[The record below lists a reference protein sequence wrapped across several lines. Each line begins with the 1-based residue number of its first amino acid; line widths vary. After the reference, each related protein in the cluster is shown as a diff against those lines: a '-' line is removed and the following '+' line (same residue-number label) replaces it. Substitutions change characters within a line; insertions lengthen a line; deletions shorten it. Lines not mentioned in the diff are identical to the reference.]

1 MNRKELQQVLEAL
14 TREEVNRVGCD
25 TKKPHKV
32 ALVYPNTY
40 FVGMSN
46 LGLQIIYEE
55 INEREDSVAERVFLP
70 SKKEMEAYERTRTP
84 LMSVESQ
91 RYLCDFEVIGID
103 ITFEM
108 DYFHIPWILKA
119 GQVAV
124 RAEHRREHDPIVIG
138 GGPCA
143 TFNPEPLADFFDAFI
158 IGEGEGVISEA
169 LEIIYDARRNGVAR
183 QELLQKL
190 SKIAGIYVPSLYEP
204 VYGEH
209 GVFAGYRAEEGVPR
223 RVLRRHAPLVRGG
236 ETVVATDFTEFGAMY
251 IVEVARGCGRHCRF
265 CMAGY
270 CYRKP
275 RVRPLEILKAGVD
288 RAAEL
293 GKKVGLMGAAISDYP
308 EIDALVR
315 YIRSKGLRYSCASLR
330 ADSLTADV
338 VQGLADSGQQTITI
352 APEAGSERLRRVINK
367 GITNDDLRH
376 AVTLAAGAG
385 IPHIRLYIMVGL
397 PTETEEDID
406 AIITMAEEV
415 QAHMETVGCHGRL
428 TLSVN
433 PFIPKPFT
441 PFQWMPMTDKKIVA
455 KRLQRLKKG
464 LRKNRRIEVLVES
477 PKEAYIQGVLARGDR
492 RWSKAIAYAAE
503 RNGVK
508 SFLEACEELDLSME
522 DELYRSRSECEPQ
535 PWDILDMGLRDD
547 YLTEEWHRST
557 EEAYTAPCC
566 DGCRRCGVCG
576 REV

>member
-1 MNRKELQQVLEAL
+1 MNRKELQQALEAL

-91 RYLCDFEVIGID
+91 RYLCDFEVIGMD

-288 RAAEL
+288 RAAKL

-441 PFQWMPMTDKKIVA
+441 PFQWMPMTDKKIVT

-477 PKEAYIQGVLARGDR
+477 PKEAYIQGALARGDR
-492 RWSKAIAYAAE
+492 RWSRAIAYAAE
-503 RNGVK
+503 RNGAK

>member
-1 MNRKELQQVLEAL
+1 MNRKELQQALEAL

-124 RAEHRREHDPIVIG
+124 RAEHRREYDPIVIG

-288 RAAEL
+288 RAAKL

-441 PFQWMPMTDKKIVA
+441 PFQWMPMTDKKIVT

-503 RNGVK
+503 RNGAK
-508 SFLEACEELDLSME
+508 SFLEACEELELSVE

-535 PWDILDMGLRDD
+535 PWNILDMGLRDD

>member
-1 MNRKELQQVLEAL
+1 MNRKELQQALEAL

-91 RYLCDFEVIGID
+91 RYLCDFEVIGMD

-204 VYGEH
+204 VYGEY

>member
-1 MNRKELQQVLEAL
+1 MNRKELQQALEAL

-46 LGLQIIYEE
+46 LGLQIVYEE

-441 PFQWMPMTDKKIVA
+441 PFQWMPMTDKKIVT

-503 RNGVK
+503 RNGAK
-508 SFLEACEELDLSME
+508 SFLEACEELELSVE

-535 PWDILDMGLRDD
+535 PWNILDMGLRDD

>member
-1 MNRKELQQVLEAL
+1 MNRKELQQALEAL
-14 TREEVNRVGCD
+14 ARGEVNRVGCD

-223 RVLRRHAPLVRGG
+223 RVLRRQAPLVRDG

-288 RAAEL
+288 RAAKL

-441 PFQWMPMTDKKIVA
+441 PFQWMPMTDKKIVT

-547 YLTEEWHRST
+547 YLAEEWHRST
-557 EEAYTAPCC
+557 EETYTAPCC

>member
-1 MNRKELQQVLEAL
+1 MNRKELQQALEAL
-14 TREEVNRVGCD
+14 AREEVNRVGCD

-124 RAEHRREHDPIVIG
+124 RAEHRREYDPIVIG

-204 VYGEH
+204 VYGEN
-209 GVFAGYRAEEGVPR
+209 GVFAGYRAEEGAPR

-477 PKEAYIQGVLARGDR
+477 PKEAYIQGVLARGER

-522 DELYRSRSECEPQ
+522 DEIYRSRSECEPQ

>member
-1 MNRKELQQVLEAL
+1 MNRKELQQALEAL

-91 RYLCDFEVIGID
+91 RYLCDFEVIGMD

-209 GVFAGYRAEEGVPR
+209 GVFTGYRAEEGVPR

-415 QAHMETVGCHGRL
+415 QEHMETVGCHGRL

>member
-124 RAEHRREHDPIVIG
+124 RAEHRREYDPIVIG

-455 KRLQRLKKG
+455 KRLQRLKQG

>member
-1 MNRKELQQVLEAL
+1 MNRKELQQALEAL

-288 RAAEL
+288 RATEL

-508 SFLEACEELDLSME
+508 SFLEVCEELDLSME

-547 YLTEEWHRST
+547 YLAEEWHRST
-557 EEAYTAPCC
+557 EETYTAPCC

>member
-1 MNRKELQQVLEAL
+1 MNRKELQQALEAL

-91 RYLCDFEVIGID
+91 RYLCDFEVIGMD

-293 GKKVGLMGAAISDYP
+293 GKKIGLMGAAISDYP

>member
-1 MNRKELQQVLEAL
+1 MNRKELQQALEAL

-209 GVFAGYRAEEGVPR
+209 GVFAGCRAEEGVPR

-441 PFQWMPMTDKKIVA
+441 PFQWMPMTDKKIVT

>member
-1 MNRKELQQVLEAL
+1 MNRKELQQALEAL

-91 RYLCDFEVIGID
+91 RYLCDFEVIGMD

-223 RVLRRHAPLVRGG
+223 RVLRRHVPLVRGG

-441 PFQWMPMTDKKIVA
+441 PFQWMPMTDKKIVT

>member
-1 MNRKELQQVLEAL
+1 MNRKELQQALEAL
-14 TREEVNRVGCD
+14 AREEVNRVGCD

-108 DYFHIPWILKA
+108 DYFYIPWILKA
-119 GQVAV
+119 GQIAV
-124 RAEHRREHDPIVIG
+124 RAEHRREYDPIVIG

-169 LEIIYDARRNGVAR
+169 LDVIYDARRNGITR
-183 QELLQKL
+183 QELLRKL
-190 SKIAGIYVPSLYEP
+190 SKVAGIYVPSLYEP
-204 VYGEH
+204 VYERH
-209 GVFAGYRAEEGVPR
+209 GVFAGYQAEEGAPR
-223 RVLRRHAPLVRGG
+223 RVLRRHAPLVRSG
-236 ETVVATDFTEFGAMY
+236 ETVVATDFTEFGSMY

-288 RAAEL
+288 RAAKL

-477 PKEAYIQGVLARGDR
+477 PKEAYIQGALARGDR

-508 SFLEACEELDLSME
+508 SFLEACEELNLSME

-547 YLTEEWHRST
+547 YLVEEWHRST

>member
-1 MNRKELQQVLEAL
+1 MNRKELQQALEAL

-91 RYLCDFEVIGID
+91 RYLCDFEVIGMD

-508 SFLEACEELDLSME
+508 SFLEACEELDLSIE

>member
-1 MNRKELQQVLEAL
+1 MNRKELQQALEAL

-91 RYLCDFEVIGID
+91 RYLCDFEVIGMD

-508 SFLEACEELDLSME
+508 SFLEACEELELSME

>member
-1 MNRKELQQVLEAL
+1 MNRKELQQALEAL

-91 RYLCDFEVIGID
+91 RYLCDFEVIGMD

-124 RAEHRREHDPIVIG
+124 RAEHRHEHDPIVIG

-508 SFLEACEELDLSME
+508 SFLEACEELDLSIE

-547 YLTEEWHRST
+547 YLSEEWHRST

>member
-1 MNRKELQQVLEAL
+1 MNRKELQQALEAL

-91 RYLCDFEVIGID
+91 RYLCDFEVIGMD

-108 DYFHIPWILKA
+108 DYFYIPWILKA

>member
-1 MNRKELQQVLEAL
+1 MNRKELQQALEAL

-91 RYLCDFEVIGID
+91 RYLCDFEVIGMD

-492 RWSKAIAYAAE
+492 RWSRAIAYAAE

>member
-1 MNRKELQQVLEAL
+1 MNRKELQQALEAL

-46 LGLQIIYEE
+46 LGLQIVYEE

-103 ITFEM
+103 ITFGM

-441 PFQWMPMTDKKIVA
+441 PFQWMPMTDKKIVT

-503 RNGVK
+503 RNGAK
-508 SFLEACEELDLSME
+508 SFLEACEELELSVE

-535 PWDILDMGLRDD
+535 PWNILDMGLRDD

>member
-1 MNRKELQQVLEAL
+1 MNRKELQQELEAL

-91 RYLCDFEVIGID
+91 RYLCDFEVIGMD

>member
-1 MNRKELQQVLEAL
+1 MNRKELQQALEAL

-91 RYLCDFEVIGID
+91 RYLCDFEVIGMD

-464 LRKNRRIEVLVES
+464 LRKNRCIEVLVES

-547 YLTEEWHRST
+547 YLAEEWHRST
-557 EEAYTAPCC
+557 EETYTAPCC

>member
-1 MNRKELQQVLEAL
+1 MNRKELQQALEAL
-14 TREEVNRVGCD
+14 AREEVNRVGCD

-91 RYLCDFEVIGID
+91 RYLCDFEVIGMD

-492 RWSKAIAYAAE
+492 RWSRAIAYAAE

>member
-1 MNRKELQQVLEAL
+1 MNRKELQQALEAL

-124 RAEHRREHDPIVIG
+124 RAEHRREYDPIVIG

>member
-1 MNRKELQQVLEAL
+1 MNRKELQQALEAL

-91 RYLCDFEVIGID
+91 RYLCDFEVIGMD

-415 QAHMETVGCHGRL
+415 QEHMETVGCHGRL